1 MKAVMSRYSILLIF
15 PVLDAL
21 LNIIN
26 YSYHFF
32 LARGLTSQDY
42 GLLNAY
48 LALLGLLLIIGSA
61 VQWIVTR
68 NLGQQIATDYRYIER
83 IILLVAMG
91 LSSVL
96 FILIPYILP
105 LSRIN
110 LFLLAVT
117 VFFHILVSFRRGVL
131 QANERFYALTLSYY
145 VEAIVKV
152 GVTWIFLEQLDI
164 TLALIGILIGMIL
177 TYGLSIWQTHFP
189 ETAGD
194 KQFHGLFQLIHV
206 QIVMTLFFSVDSLLV
221 TLFFPSLV
229 GDYSV
234 SLRFSQLVLFVC
246 LSIFQV
252 LLPRLSRAAETDSFL
267 SFERTVFRLLLA
279 ALGIITVLYF
289 LIIPSVVPIFFG
301 QGYDEAGYFVRYMI
315 FTYIGIIIVQYEA
328 MLQFILRNNR
338 YLRWYWALLFVFL
351 VALFLFRQSM
361 EMWLLA
367 QAVVLLGGSLLLRFR
382 FHSERRQ
389 QLKEES

>member
-1 MKAVMSRYSILLIF
+1 MISRYSILLIF

-32 LARGLTSQDY
+32 LARGLTNQDY

-68 NLGQQIATDYRYIER
+68 NLGQQIATDYRYIQR
-83 IILLVAMG
+83 SLLLFAVAI
-91 LSSVL
+91 SVVL
-96 FILIPYILP
+96 FLLIPYILP

-110 LFLLAVT
+110 LFFLFVT

-145 VEAIVKV
+145 VEAITKV
-152 GVTWIFLEQLDI
+152 MVTWIFLEQLDI

-177 TYGLSIWQTHFP
+177 TYVMSTRQADFP
-189 ETAGD
+189 EAIGE

-221 TLFFPSLV
+221 TLFFPDLV

-246 LSIFQV
+246 LSVFQV
-252 LLPRLSRAAETDSFL
+252 ILPRLSRASETATFL

-279 ALGIITVLYF
+279 ALVIVTVTYYVM
-289 LIIPSVVPIFFG
+289 IPSIVPLFFG
-301 QGYDEAGYFVRYMI
+301 QGYDQAGYFVRYMI

-328 MLQFILRNNR
+328 MLQFISRNHR
-338 YLRWYWALLFVFL
+338 YLRWYWALFIVFL
-351 VALFLFRQSM
+351 TALFLFRQSI
-361 EMWLLA
+361 ETWLLA
-367 QAVVLLGGSLLLRFR
+367 QAVVLLGGSLLLRAR
-382 FHSERRQ
+382 FNYERHQ
-389 QLKEES
+389 LLKEESR